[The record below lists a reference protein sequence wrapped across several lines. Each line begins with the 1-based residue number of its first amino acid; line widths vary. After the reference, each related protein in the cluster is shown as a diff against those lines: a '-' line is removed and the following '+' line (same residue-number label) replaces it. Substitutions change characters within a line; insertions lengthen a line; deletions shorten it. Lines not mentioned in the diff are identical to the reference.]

1 MTVFAMS
8 SSDTKETQDNPA
20 PDTPQPETAMAE
32 QLAAA
37 QREAAENRDRYLR
50 ALADLDN
57 FRKRAIREKDELRQF
72 GSQQLLEDLLPAL
85 DNLAL
90 GIASARQPKADLKTV
105 VEGLAL
111 LQQQLKAALAAHDLR
126 EINPVGEAFDPHKH
140 EAISHEPSKDVP
152 AEHITKVVRT
162 GYLLND
168 RLLRP
173 ASVIVSSG
181 KPEKGAAD

>member
-1 MTVFAMS
+1 MAVFAMNRS
-8 SSDTKETQDNPA
+8 ETK
-20 PDTPQPETAMAE
+20 DTPETPSPEAQPPENPLAE
-32 QLAAA
+32 QLASA
-37 QREAAENRDRYLR
+37 QKEAADNKDRYLR

-57 FRKRAIREKDELRQF
+57 FRKRTIREKDELRQF
-72 GSQQLLEDLLPAL
+72 GSQELLEDLLPAL

-90 GIASARQPKADLKTV
+90 GIASARQPNTDLKTV
-105 VEGLAL
+105 VEGLVL
-111 LQQQLKAALAAHDLR
+111 SQQQLKAALAAHDLK
-126 EINPVGEAFDPHKH
+126 EINPIGEAFDPHRH
-140 EAISHEPSKDVP
+140 EAISHEPSREVP

-181 KPEKGAAD
+181 RPEKEAAS

>member
-1 MTVFAMS
+1 MAVFAMNRS
-8 SSDTKETQDNPA
+8 ETKDTQEKSASDN
-20 PDTPQPETAMAE
+20 PQPESPLVE
-32 QLAAA
+32 QLASA
-37 QREAAENRDRYLR
+37 QKESADNKDRYLR

-57 FRKRAIREKDELRQF
+57 FRKRSIREKDELRQF

-85 DNLAL
+85 DNMAL
-90 GIASARQPKADLKTV
+90 GIASARQPNADLKTV
-105 VEGLAL
+105 VEGLL
-111 LQQQLKAALAAHDLR
+111 LSQQQLKAALAAHDLK
-126 EINPVGEAFDPHKH
+126 EINPIGEAFDPHRH
-140 EAISHEPSKDVP
+140 EAISHEPSREVP

-181 KPEKGAAD
+181 KPEKEAAG